1 MAEIGKDDVR
11 VDGLGVGPEEDVRR
25 LDVAVA
31 NAFSLSI
38 RAAGIEAGVEEGESG
53 KELSVYVP
61 DERFGQ

>member
-11 VDGLGVGPEEDVRR
+11 VDGLGVGPEEVVRW
-25 LDVAVA
+25 LVVSGS

-53 KELSVYVP
+53 KELSVYVS